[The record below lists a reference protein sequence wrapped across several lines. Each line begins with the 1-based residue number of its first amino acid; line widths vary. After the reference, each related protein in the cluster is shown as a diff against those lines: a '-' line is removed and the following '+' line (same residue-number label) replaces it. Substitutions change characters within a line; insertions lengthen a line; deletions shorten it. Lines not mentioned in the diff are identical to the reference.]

1 MGKILAICTSPKR
14 GTVKTEVPSAV
25 LTPEWG
31 IVSDAHG
38 GNWHRQVSL
47 LSAEKI
53 EAFRKKIWVDY
64 GAFGENL
71 VIEGFDFRSLPVTSR
86 FAIGDVVLEMTQI
99 GKECHNDCVIKQQ
112 TGECIMPREG
122 VFARVLKGGEIRVG
136 DEVTLLPP
144 LEDPPLRAAV
154 ITLSDKGSRGERED
168 KSGPLIVEM
177 LTAAGYVVEE
187 TMLLPD
193 EAKAL
198 KAQLIRLADGRQV
211 NLILTTGGTGFSP
224 RDITPEATYAV
235 ADRNAPGIAEAMRY
249 HSLSITPRGDA
260 EPRRQCIARQ
270 DAHRQ
275 PAGQSESREGEPRVH
290 PAQPRARRPHRR
302 RSGRRVRPQ
311 VNCCP
316 APASGREHI

>member
-38 GNWHRQVSL
+38 GSWHRQVSL

-53 EAFRKKIWVDY
+53 EAFRRKIWVDY

-71 VIEGFDFRSLPVTSR
+71 VIEGFDFRNLPVTSR

-122 VFARVLKGGEIRVG
+122 VFARVLTGGEIHVG
-136 DEVTLLPP
+136 DEVALLPP
-144 LEDPPLRAAV
+144 LENPPLRAAV

-177 LTAAGYVVEE
+177 LTAAGGE
-187 TMLLPD
+187 
-193 EAKAL
+193 
-198 KAQLIRLADGRQV
+198 GSGC
-211 NLILTTGGTGFSP
+211 TGDTGSGQK
-224 RDITPEATYAV
+224 TPT
-235 ADRNAPGIAEAMRY
+235 RNAMVIHIIYSLFLVKQHFISTLRKRKRGGKSYLRAHSPSRPAAIRTPCSRLGRMYSRFSFTALGLPGRLTMSVLPRSTLAPR
-249 HSLSITPRGDA
+249 LSIPRGVML
-260 EPRRQCIARQ
+260 RL
-270 DAHRQ
+270 
-275 PAGQSESREGEPRVH
+275 
-290 PAQPRARRPHRR
+290 
-302 RSGRRVRPQ
+302 
-311 VNCCP
+311 
-316 APASGREHI
+316 

>member
-86 FAIGDVVLEMTQI
+86 FA
-99 GKECHNDCVIKQQ
+99 

-122 VFARVLKGGEIRVG
+122 VFARVLKGGEIHVG

-144 LEDPPLRAAV
+144 PEDPPLRAAV

-193 EAKAL
+193 EARAL

-249 HSLSITPRGDA
+249 HSLSITPRGMLSRGVSVLRGKTLIVNLPGSPKA
-260 EPRRQCIARQ
+260 VQENLEYILPSLEHGVRIA
-270 DAHRQ
+270 
-275 PAGQSESREGEPRVH
+275 AGLDGEC
-290 PAQPRARRPHRR
+290 ARK
-302 RSGRRVRPQ
+302 
-311 VNCCP
+311 
-316 APASGREHI
+316 